1 MAVCF
6 RAVWGVLLL
15 TLLPAALS
23 YNLVLIHTNDV
34 HAHIEEMNKY
44 ASSCKDSDR
53 EKGGCYGG
61 VARRVT
67 KVNEIRDQDPEH
79 TLLLDAGDQFQGT
92 LWFNIYKGQEA
103 ARFMNEMK
111 YDAMVSQ
118 IITHLCREVLK
129 YLCIRE
135 TDDTNTSTERYVP
148 GSKKVSRKL
157 LPTINV
163 F

>member
-1 MAVCF
+1 MTSCSL
-6 RAVWGVLLL
+6 AVWGVLLL
-15 TLLPAALS
+15 TLLPTALS

-53 EKGGCYGG
+53 EKEGCYGG

-67 KVNEIRDQDPEH
+67 KVNEIRDQDPNR

-118 IITHLCREVLK
+118 IMTHLCREVK

-135 TDDTNTSTERYVP
+135 TDDTNASTERYVP
-148 GSKKVSRKL
+148 GSKKVSK
-157 LPTINV
+157 
-163 F
+163 